1 MLRVFLPSL
10 SGTQVVSDTA
20 VSLIEPALGVPR
32 PPRYSLF
39 VCLVPWFFPT
49 EGCTVWL
56 CSVSSAAQTTG
67 PGLDPSCWGWVVLRQ
82 LYSLPCYMG
91 VCEGYL
97 TPHLARKETATQSV
111 PVLWELLN

>member
-1 MLRVFLPSL
+1 MLRVFLLSL

-56 CSVSSAAQTTG
+56 CSVSSGCTDDRARPG
-67 PGLDPSCWGWVVLRQ
+67 PFLLG
-82 LYSLPCYMG
+82 MG
-91 VCEGYL
+91 C
-97 TPHLARKETATQSV
+97 AETV
-111 PVLWELLN
+111 I